1 MASTKSPT
9 ARGSE
14 TKAVHACVPT
24 PTVGWSMTVG
34 GLDTETLP
42 KDPASLIVR
51 IATHQDRAAF
61 AALFSHFA
69 PRIKA
74 YLVRLGTVPSQAE
87 DLAQEALLSVWR
99 KASYYDPSR
108 AGASTWIF
116 TIARNLRIDALRREK
131 RPDLLQEDPLPP
143 AEIPTADALVEADQ
157 RDSRI
162 RIALTSLSPEQAEA
176 VRLSFFEDAPHS
188 EIAERL
194 NIPLGTVKSRLRL
207 AMIRLRAALEDKL

>member
-1 MASTKSPT
+1 MASTKTSASRDDCYRSDRLP
-9 ARGSE
+9 S
-14 TKAVHACVPT
+14 
-24 PTVGWSMTVG
+24 PTVGWSVSVN
-34 GLDTETLP
+34 GLATEDLP
-42 KDPASLIVR
+42 KDPASQIVR
-51 IATHQDRAAF
+51 IANHQDRAAF

-74 YLVRLGTVPSQAE
+74 YLVRLGTPSSQAE
-87 DLAQEALLSVWR
+87 DLAQEAMLSVWR

-131 RPDLLQEDPLPP
+131 RPDLLKEDPLPP
-143 AEIPTADALVEADQ
+143 SEIPSADALVEADQ

-162 RIALTSLSPEQAEA
+162 RVALTSLSPEQAEA